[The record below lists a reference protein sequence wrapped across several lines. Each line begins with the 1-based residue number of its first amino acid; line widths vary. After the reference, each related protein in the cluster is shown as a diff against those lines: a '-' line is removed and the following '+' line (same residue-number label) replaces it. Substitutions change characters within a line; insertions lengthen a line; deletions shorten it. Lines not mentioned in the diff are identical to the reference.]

1 MCGRFTLIADP
12 STIQARFRIIMDRGY
27 QPHYNIAPTHGVLTV
42 GIHRGERTGEVM
54 RWGLV
59 PSWAKDPSVG
69 YRMINARAE
78 TVGEKPSFR
87 QALLKRRCLVPAD
100 GFFEWRGAGK
110 MRVPLRFTLKS
121 GELFAFAGLWEGW
134 RQPDG
139 EWLHTCTIITT
150 APNDLVTRIHD
161 RMPVILRRDAEDV
174 WLDPKMIDVALLRG
188 MLVPY
193 PTAEMEARQV
203 STLVNSPQNDSPEC
217 IEPVLAA

>member
-1 MCGRFTLIADP
+1 
-12 STIQARFRIIMDRGY
+12 
-27 QPHYNIAPTHGVLTV
+27 
-42 GIHRGERTGEVM
+42 RTGEVM